1 MQTDIH
7 LQRISD
13 LNHFLHNELSA
24 SETYVQVFT
33 KLMADPSGVLSKN
46 HDCHRRRAAL
56 IQDQIIEAGGHPNI
70 SAETWSG
77 IDSLLAAGV
86 VKPSK
91 HAIHFA
97 LEVGEGHGLK
107 LYSGREGTN
116 VVIAEFVRS
125 YLLPAQMWT
134 HNRMRALKI
143 MP

>member
-7 LQRISD
+7 HQRISE

-24 SETYVQVFT
+24 SETYVRVFT

-56 IQDQIIEAGGHPNI
+56 IHDQIIESGGHPNI
-70 SAETWSG
+70 SAETWSCV
-77 IDSLLAAGV
+77 DTLLAAGAM
-86 VKPSK
+86 KPSK
-91 HAIHFA
+91 HAIHLA

-107 LYSGREGTN
+107 LYSGREGTD
-116 VVIAEFVRS
+116 VIIAEFVRTH
-125 YLLPAQMWT
+125 LLSAQMWT
-134 HNRMRALKI
+134 HNRVRALKI